1 MSPSRPRIRSPAR
14 AALAA
19 VLLAAAAIGG
29 AAAPARAL
37 TVGIA
42 DNQPDMFADPRFGA
56 AGLRIPPLSVG
67 WDALSSP
74 WQLAEIDAW
83 LGAAQR
89 ARVEP
94 LVSFGPS
101 RPDPRSLPT
110 PERLRFEFRR
120 FRARYPWVLDFATW
134 NEANHCAEPT
144 CHRARLVA

>member
-1 MSPSRPRIRSPAR
+1 MPPSRPRIHSPAR

-42 DNQPDMFADPRFGA
+42 DNKPDMFADPRFGA
-56 AGLRIPPLSVG
+56 GGIRIARLSVG

-83 LGAAQR
+83 LGAAQ
-89 ARVEP
+89 AANVEP
-94 LVSFGPS
+94 LLSVGHP
-101 RPDPRSLPT
+101 RPHPPHPPT
-110 PERLRFEFRR
+110 PRRL
-120 FRARYPWVLDFATW
+120 
-134 NEANHCAEPT
+134 
-144 CHRARLVA
+144 